1 MNHRAS
7 RLRLVVLRV
16 AGPMLHRVDVSHAPH
31 ARPIRPVRPVR
42 PIRPIRLLAC
52 LLVVLLAA
60 GCGRKA
66 THEDC
71 EAVVDKNVEL
81 QLKALGVVDPATVNK
96 RRDEMRASMKDD
108 IDKCVGK
115 RVTDTMISCVKNAET
130 TEKIDKCLR

>member
-1 MNHRAS
+1 
-7 RLRLVVLRV
+7 
-16 AGPMLHRVDVSHAPH
+16 MLHRVV
-31 ARPIRPVRPVR
+31 ARSSWTRSS
-42 PIRPIRLLAC
+42 
-52 LLVVLLAA
+52 LLVALPAVLMLT

-66 THEDC
+66 TREDC

-81 QLKALGVVDPATVNK
+81 QLKALGVVEPGTVAK

-115 RVTDTMISCVKNAET
+115 RVTDSMISCVKSAES